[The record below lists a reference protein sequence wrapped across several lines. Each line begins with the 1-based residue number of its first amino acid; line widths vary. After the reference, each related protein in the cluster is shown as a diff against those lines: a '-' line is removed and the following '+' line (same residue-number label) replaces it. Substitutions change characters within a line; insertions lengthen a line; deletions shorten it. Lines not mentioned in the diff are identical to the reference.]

1 MLDIHF
7 IREHKQEVRDNL
19 SKRQHAPYLEMY
31 DALIVDDVK
40 YRTALQDAEGL
51 RARRNVLTSQVAQV
65 KDQPDAK
72 QKLVQES
79 KMVGEQIV
87 QAEKTQ
93 MVLKEKIRESLMRL
107 PNLMEDD
114 VPYGKDDS
122 ENLETKKW
130 GTIVERDFTP
140 LTHGEVARKLDGVEF
155 ERAVKISGTGF
166 FALKGTLV
174 LLERALQ
181 QYALDTL
188 MQDGFIPHAP
198 PFMMNRKAYEGVTD
212 LGDFG
217 NQLYKIEGEDLHL
230 IATSEHPLTA
240 QFMDEA
246 LPIQQL
252 PIAMVGISPCF
263 RKEVGKHGLDERGFF
278 RVHQFNKVEQVVIC
292 KPDESKAWHE
302 RMLANTEKMM
312 QGLQIPYRVVN
323 VCTGD
328 LGIVASKKYD
338 IEGYSP
344 REKKYFELMSLSNCS
359 TYQAVRLNIKLTLPD
374 GKKEYI
380 HTLNAT
386 GISTARMLRAILE
399 NHQTKEGGVK
409 IPEVLHPYMYG
420 MREISANRD

>member
-1 MLDIHF
+1 
-7 IREHKQEVRDNL
+7 
-19 SKRQHAPYLEMY
+19 
-31 DALIVDDVK
+31 
-40 YRTALQDAEGL
+40 
-51 RARRNVLTSQVAQV
+51 
-65 KDQPDAK
+65 
-72 QKLVQES
+72 
-79 KMVGEQIV
+79 
-87 QAEKTQ
+87 
-93 MVLKEKIRESLMRL
+93 
-107 PNLMEDD
+107 MEDD
-114 VPYGKDDS
+114 VPYGKDDT
-122 ENLETKKW
+122 ENVETKKW
-130 GTIVERDFTP
+130 GNIPQLGFDP

-155 ERAVKISGTGF
+155 ERAVKIAGTGF
-166 FALKGTLV
+166 FGLKGTLV
-174 LLERALQ
+174 LLDRALQ

-188 MQDGFIPHAP
+188 MQDGFVPHAP
-198 PFMMNRKAYEGVTD
+198 PFLMNRKAYEGVTD

-246 LPIQQL
+246 LPLQQL
-252 PIAMVGISPCF
+252 PIPMVGISPCF

-278 RVHQFNKVEQVVIC
+278 RVHQFNKIEQVVIC
-292 KPDESKAWHE
+292 SPSESKTWHE
-302 RMLANTEKMM
+302 RMLGNTERMM

-338 IEGYSP
+338 IEGWSP
-344 REKKYFELMSLSNCS
+344 REKKYFELMSLSNCA

-374 GKKEYI
+374 GKKEYV

-399 NHQTKEGGVK
+399 NHQTKEGGIR

-420 MREISANRD
+420 MKEISPI

>member
-7 IREHKQEVRDNL
+7 IREHKDEVRANL
-19 SKRQHAPYLEMY
+19 AKRQHAPYLEMLET
-31 DALIVDDVK
+31 LIQDDVK
-40 YRTALQDAEGL
+40 YRTILQDAEGL
-51 RARRNVLTSQVAQV
+51 RARRNVLTQQVAQV
-65 KDQPDAK
+65 KDQPEAK
-72 QKLVQES
+72 QKLIQES

-93 MVLKEKIRESLMRL
+93 LVLKEKIRETLLRL
-107 PNLMEDD
+107 PNLMEED

-122 ENLETKKW
+122 ENVEVKKW
-130 GTIVERDFTP
+130 GIISDPGFQP
-140 LTHGEVARKLDGVEF
+140 LTHGDVARKLDGVEF
-155 ERAVKISGTGF
+155 ERAVKVSGTGF

-181 QYALDTL
+181 QYALDSL
-188 MQDGFIPHAP
+188 MQDGFVPYAP

-230 IATSEHPLTA
+230 IATAEHPLTA
-240 QFMDEA
+240 QYMDES
-246 LPIQQL
+246 LPITQL
-252 PIAMVGISPCF
+252 PIAQVGISPCF

-278 RVHQFNKVEQVVIC
+278 RVHQFNKVEQVVFAH
-292 KPDESKAWHE
+292 PSESKAWHE

-338 IEGYSP
+338 IEGWSP

-359 TYQAVRLNIKLTLPD
+359 TYQAVRLNIKFTKPD
-374 GKKEYI
+374 GTKEYL

-399 NHQTKEGGVK
+399 NHQTKEGGIK

-420 MREISANRD
+420 MKEILPQ

>member
-1 MLDIHF
+1 MLDIHYV
-7 IREHKQEVRDNL
+7 REHKEEVKANL
-19 SKRQHAPYLEMY
+19 AKRQHQPYLEMY
-31 DALIVDDVK
+31 DTLIVDDVK
-40 YRTALQDAEGL
+40 YRTILQDAEGL
-51 RARRNVLTSQVAQV
+51 RARRNIITSQVAQV
-65 KDQPDAK
+65 KDQPEAK
-72 QKLVQES
+72 QKLIQES

-93 MVLKEKIRESLMRL
+93 AALKEKIREALMRL
-107 PNLMEDD
+107 PNLMEED
-114 VPYGKDDS
+114 VPYGKDDT
-122 ENLETKKW
+122 ENVETKKW
-130 GTIVERDFTP
+130 GSIVERDFAP

-188 MQDGFIPHAP
+188 MQDGFVPYAP

-240 QFMDEA
+240 QFMDES
-246 LPIQQL
+246 LPITQL
-252 PIAMVGISPCF
+252 PILQVGISPCF

-278 RVHQFNKVEQVVIC
+278 RVHQFNKIEQVVFC
-292 KPDESKAWHE
+292 APSESKTWHE
-302 RMLANTEKMM
+302 RMLGNTERMM

-338 IEGYSP
+338 IEGWSP

-359 TYQAVRLNIKLTLPD
+359 TYQAVRLNIKLTKPD
-374 GKKEYI
+374 GTKEYL

-399 NHQTKEGGVK
+399 NHQTKEGGIK

-420 MREISANRD
+420 MKEIIPA